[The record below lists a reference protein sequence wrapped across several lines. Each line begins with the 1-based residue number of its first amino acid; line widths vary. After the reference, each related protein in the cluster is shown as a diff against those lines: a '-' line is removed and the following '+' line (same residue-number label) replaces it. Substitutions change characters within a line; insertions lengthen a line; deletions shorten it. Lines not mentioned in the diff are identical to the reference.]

1 MNIKKFTSSLG
12 GGFSRQKLTES
23 FLLTGREMTGET
35 VPCLDIFVDR
45 VPAGMITKNTV
56 GTFNRDYMRDAKSW
70 GKGKNM
76 FENISEVFTALAGM
90 AGNIEDEIN
99 ASIKKTDNM
108 DSITYK
114 GAILAQYV
122 QTLTFANNYA
132 RKFLLY
138 ATFLI
143 NEESVSKKSL
153 SFDSGLAKPQI
164 EWLYNMS
171 GQFFTAMRILS
182 AVVAAKTM
190 TAGLKAVPELVVSLT
205 DEGVID
211 ALHKPEVLDPFG
223 MTAFGESIPRPKHG
237 FIFTSPAFSII
248 YHVRM
253 AYTDWEIKKLEAAK
267 VDREALEYR
276 IQALTDSIAGEN
288 NPKMEDVIERHTER
302 LMEINSVINKIEGSV
317 HERE

>member
-1 MNIKKFTSSLG
+1 MNIKKFTQSLG
-12 GGFSRQKLTES
+12 GGFSRQKLIES
-23 FLLTGREMTGET
+23 FLLTGREMSTET
-35 VPCLDIFVDR
+35 VPCLEEFVKR
-45 VPAGMITKNTV
+45 VPAGMFTKNTV

-76 FENISEVFTALAGM
+76 FENISEVFAAVGTM
-90 AGNIEDEIN
+90 SGNIEDEIN

-122 QTLTFANNYA
+122 QALTFANNYA
-132 RKFLLY
+132 RKFMLY
-138 ATFLI
+138 STFLI

-153 SFDSGLAKPQI
+153 TFDSGLSQSQI
-164 EWLYNMS
+164 EWLNNMS
-171 GQFFTAMRILS
+171 DQFFTAMRILS
-182 AVVAAKTM
+182 LVASSKSMST
-190 TAGLKAVPELVVSLT
+190 GLKVVPDLVVSLT
-205 DEGVID
+205 DESVIA
-211 ALHKPEVLDPFG
+211 ALHKGDVLDPFG
-223 MTAFGESIPRPKHG
+223 MASFGENLSRPKHG
-237 FIFTSPAFSII
+237 FVFTSPAFSII

-253 AYTDWEIKKLEAAK
+253 AYADWEIKKLEAAK

-288 NPKMEDVIERHTER
+288 NPKMEEVIERHTER
-302 LMEINSVINKIEGSV
+302 LMEINSVITKIEGSV